1 MNPTDILAIVKAFF
15 EALKSILKAFG
26 LEIKDTETTTAPAAD
41 SSVG

>member
-1 MNPTDILAIVKAFF
+1 MNPTDILEIVKAFF
-15 EALKSILKAFG
+15 NALKLILKAFG